1 MIIKTMPSPQLIDFL
16 KKEYIVN
23 LNILGI
29 LENEEDCEIYVDSLK
44 NPNGVLVRLGYFN
57 YLYTQS
63 DEFLDEILNEKFK
76 EGSFGFSGVKEEIA
90 GKIKGKYKVDW
101 ENRCGL
107 YFLKE
112 ENLNTS
118 LIKNPIS
125 TVNIKDAP
133 LINYYYEFK
142 GDKSL
147 QRIEQDIL
155 NRPSSGVYVNNVLV
169 SWVLVHNDN
178 SMGIMYTKKEHRNKN
193 YALEVTIDLAK
204 KILDMRKTPFLQI
217 IDSNKMSPGLASKA
231 GFTKHSYVNWF
242 GISI

>member
-1 MIIKTMPSPQLIDFL
+1 MIIKTMPSLEVIDFL
-16 KKEYIVN
+16 KKDYIVN

-44 NPNGVLVRLGYFN
+44 NPKGVLVRLGYFN
-57 YLYTQS
+57 YIYTQS
-63 DEFLDEILNEKFK
+63 DEFLEEILTKKFQK
-76 EGSFGFSGVKEEIA
+76 GSFGFSGIKEEISD
-90 GKIKGKYKVDW
+90 KIKGKYNLDW
-101 ENRCGL
+101 ENRCSL

-118 LIKNPIS
+118 LIKNQIRPID
-125 TVNIKDAP
+125 IKDAP
-133 LINYYYEFK
+133 IINDYYEFK

-155 NRPSSGVYVNNVLV
+155 KRPSSGVYINKELV

-204 KILDMRKTPFLQI
+204 KILESGKIPFLHI
-217 IDSNKMSPGLASKA
+217 IDSNKMSPSLASKA